1 MNKYLII
8 VALIFLSKNAIITAQ
23 IVQEKTIS
31 LNSSKIYYKII
42 SSINNTWGYDIFI
55 DNKLKVHQAKIP
67 CLNGNEG
74 FKTKLAAENVAKII
88 IMKIKKG
95 EMPPEISIEEM
106 KHINAI

>member
-1 MNKYLII
+1 MKKYLII
-8 VALIFLSKNAIITAQ
+8 VAIIFLNKNVIVKAQ
-23 IVQEKTIS
+23 NIQERTIY
-31 LNSSKIYYKII
+31 LNSSKINYKII

-55 DNKLKVHQAKIP
+55 DNKLKVHQPKIP

-88 IMKIKKG
+88 ISKIKKG
-95 EMPPEISIEEM
+95 GMPPEISIEEM